1 MLEISRREFCSNIEA
16 IEQELNIY
24 KTLKDLDIFVERDN
38 RLLYIVI
45 DMLKEKTNDVCEFIE
60 WYLFEQPLNDDDKV
74 VDVTTDSMDI
84 HIKVDSPRKLYELL
98 VLLDEDNVYND
109 ETLDIN

>member
-1 MLEISRREFCSNIEA
+1 MLEISRQEFCSNIEA

-45 DMLKEKTNDVCEFIE
+45 DMLKEKTNDVLEFIE
-60 WYLFEQPLNDDDKV
+60 WYLFEQLPNDDKI

>member
-45 DMLKEKTNDVCEFIE
+45 DMLKEKTNDVLEFIE
-60 WYLFEQPLNDDDKV
+60 WYLFEQLPNDDKI
-74 VDVTTDSMDI
+74 VDVTTNSMDI
-84 HIKVDSPRKLYELL
+84 HIKVDSPHKLYELL

>member
-45 DMLKEKTNDVCEFIE
+45 DMLKEKTNDVLEFIE
-60 WYLFEQPLNDDDKV
+60 WYLFEQPLNDDKV

-98 VLLDEDNVYND
+98 TLLDEDNVYND

>member
-45 DMLKEKTNDVCEFIE
+45 DMLKEKTNDVLEFIE
-60 WYLFEQPLNDDDKV
+60 WYLFEQSLNDDKV

-109 ETLDIN
+109 KAFDIN

>member
-45 DMLKEKTNDVCEFIE
+45 DMLKEKTNDVLEFIE
-60 WYLFEQPLNDDDKV
+60 WYLFEQLPNDDKI

-109 ETLDIN
+109 ETLNIN

>member
-45 DMLKEKTNDVCEFIE
+45 DMLKEKTNDVLEFIE
-60 WYLFEQPLNDDDKV
+60 WYLFEQLPNDDKI

>member
-45 DMLKEKTNDVCEFIE
+45 DMLKEKTNDVLEFIE
-60 WYLFEQPLNDDDKV
+60 WYLFEQSLNDDKV

-109 ETLDIN
+109 ETLNIN